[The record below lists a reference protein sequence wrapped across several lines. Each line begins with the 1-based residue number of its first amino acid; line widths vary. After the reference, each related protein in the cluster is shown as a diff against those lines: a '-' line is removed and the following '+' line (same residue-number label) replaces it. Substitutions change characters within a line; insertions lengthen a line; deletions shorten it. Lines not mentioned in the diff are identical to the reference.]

1 MSTTL
6 FVGLPFRPALFC
18 NGVPFANALFFGLEQ
33 NLHTTDQ
40 QPFEISGGIFI
51 KFDSNFIFFP
61 FPACRPKQL
70 DII

>member
-1 MSTTL
+1 LLACLS
-6 FVGLPFRPALFC
+6 GLPCFATVF
-18 NGVPFANALFFGLEQ
+18 PFANALFFGLEQ

-61 FPACRPKQL
+61 FPASSPGQL
-70 DII
+70 DRI